1 MEKNTDRRV
10 ATATPLLVLL
20 LNYLI
25 GVWLLWV
32 LPPLMYFAY
41 RKRGW
46 SLARELSLKL
56 TDLHLS
62 LLVLAIPLGLL
73 LGALGIVAN
82 DAEMPRWPLEILTNL
97 LIIVLGLY
105 TLISYAFFVVKA
117 YKGQLHS
124 PKLNM
129 EIIEAMRGKR
139 SARQPADQHP
149 VN

>member
-1 MEKNTDRRV
+1 MENNTDRRV

-25 GVWLLWV
+25 GVWLFWL
-32 LPPLMYFAY
+32 LPPLMYFFY

-46 SLARELSLKL
+46 LLARELSLKL

-62 LLVLAIPLGLL
+62 LLVLAVPLGLL

-97 LIIVLGLY
+97 LIIALGIY
-105 TLISYAFFVVKA
+105 ILISYVFFVVKA

-129 EIIEAMRGKR
+129 GIIEAMRGKR
-139 SARQPADQHP
+139 AAQQPADQP
-149 VN
+149 TVD